1 MIALA
6 EMTKPKTRDARETE
20 RRCIVS
26 GETAPKHGLLRF
38 VVGPE
43 SVIVPDLGERLPGR
57 GIWLSSTADALE
69 TACSK
74 KLFARAAKAQVSVPD
89 DLKDRV
95 ETLLI
100 KRCMDVI
107 GLARRSDLLVFGYD
121 RVLEVLE
128 GPGAG
133 LVVVAADAGGGRH
146 DVIYAAG
153 KTPVVSGLKSG
164 EMGEAAGKGVVSYLT
179 LQRGGLAGSL
189 KRECER
195 LTGFRPGEMDVSK

>member
-1 MIALA
+1 MTALA
-6 EMTKPKTRDARETE
+6 EMTKPATRESEPE

-26 GETAPKHGLLRF
+26 GETAPKTGLLRF

-57 GIWLSSTADALE
+57 GIWVSADLTALK
-69 TACSK
+69 TACAK
-74 KLFARAAKAQVSVPD
+74 KQFARAAKAQVVVPD
-89 DLKDRV
+89 DLVERV
-95 ETLLI
+95 EALLA
-100 KRCMDVI
+100 KRCLDII
-107 GLARRSDLLVFGYD
+107 GLAKRSDLLVFGYD

-128 GPGAG
+128 SGSAG
-133 LVVVAADAGGGRH
+133 LVVIAIDAGGARE

-164 EMGEAAGKGVVSYLT
+164 EMGEAVGKGVVSYLT
-179 LQRGGLAGSL
+179 IQRGGLAASL

>member
-1 MIALA
+1 MTALA
-6 EMTKPKTRDARETE
+6 EMTKPATRESESE

-26 GETAPKHGLLRF
+26 GETAPKTGLLRF

-57 GIWLSSTADALE
+57 GIWVSADMAALK
-69 TACSK
+69 TACAK
-74 KLFARAAKAQVSVPD
+74 KHFARAAKAQVVVPD
-89 DLKDRV
+89 DLAERV
-95 ETLLI
+95 EALLA
-100 KRCMDVI
+100 KRCLDII

-128 GPGAG
+128 AGGAG
-133 LVVVAADAGGGRH
+133 LVVIAIDAGGARE
-146 DVIYAAG
+146 DVTYAAG

-164 EMGEAAGKGVVSYLT
+164 EMGEAVGKGVVSYLT
-179 LQRGGLAGSL
+179 IQRGGLAASL